1 MTNYV
6 TVEQCL
12 AAIHSDSA
20 WRKKEIS
27 SLKQRVARAEGESQ
41 TILMRAGILM
51 LYAHWEG
58 FVRFAAETY
67 IAHINERIA
76 RFKAPL
82 SAHYQQLLMWRCVKR
97 KGDFPHAKSPTGFLD
112 VMQEWRSSPDTL
124 LSEDMIDSES
134 NLNSQVLQKILRII
148 DIPFVDFESKKNL
161 IDEKLLG
168 RRNPIAHGQRR
179 TLSIDEYNEA
189 DKEVRALL
197 DTFQRKIEDCV
208 QHSSFVEKPAPA
220 EQTAAPETVMA

>member
-1 MTNYV
+1 M
-6 TVEQCL
+6 
-12 AAIHSDSA
+12 
-20 WRKKEIS
+20 
-27 SLKQRVARAEGESQ
+27 
-41 TILMRAGILM
+41 ILMRAGILM

-58 FVRFAAETY
+58 FVRFSAETY

-82 SAHYQQLLMWRCVKR
+82 SEHYRQLLMWRCFKR
-97 KGDFPHAKSPTGFLD
+97 RGDFPHAKSPMGFLEAMHD
-112 VMQEWRSSPDTL
+112 WRAHPDAL
-124 LSEDMIDSES
+124 LSDEMIDSES
-134 NLNSQVLQKILRII
+134 NLNSQVLRKILRII

-179 TLSIDEYNEA
+179 MLTIDDYSEA
-189 DKEVRALL
+189 DREVRALL

-208 QHSSFVEKPAPA
+208 QHSSFIEKLPTSQPAA
-220 EQTAAPETVMA
+220 ESVAALM

>member
-1 MTNYV
+1 MTKYV

-12 AAIHSDSA
+12 AAIQADSA

-27 SLKQRVARAEGESQ
+27 LLKQRVSKAEGQQQATLIRAS
-41 TILMRAGILM
+41 ILI

-67 IAHINERIA
+67 VEHINERVT

-82 SAHYQQLLMWRCVKR
+82 SEHFRKLLMWRCVKR
-97 KGDFPHAKSPTGFLD
+97 KGDFPHAKSPIGFLD
-112 VMQEWRSSPDTL
+112 ALEEWSTRPDIF
-124 LSEDMIDSES
+124 LSDDMIDSES
-134 NLNSQVLQKILRII
+134 NLNSEVLQKILRII
-148 DIPFVDFESKKNL
+148 DVPFVGFESKQNL

-168 RRNPIAHGQRR
+168 RRNVIAHGKRR
-179 TLSIDEYNEA
+179 TLTIDEYSEA

-197 DTFQRKIEDCV
+197 DIFQRKIE
-208 QHSSFVEKPAPA
+208 HSILESAFAEKLSRA
-220 EQTAAPETVMA
+220 ESPTMAATTVA